1 MNSPTPRRSL
11 GLLAVLAAAVVTSA
25 CGMRGAPLPPLVI
38 VPEAPPL
45 SVTRLDDEVYIA
57 FDMPTQN
64 SDGSVPVDLDRVEL
78 YALTTHPDLDEPV
91 SLALDDWLDLATLV
105 ATIPGPDEDGRA
117 LSPEANTTVEGEADE
132 ADETDADGAV
142 TVRVPD
148 VVILEILTPDVR
160 QPVALDEYREDDDSE
175 DDKPAGPRLGPLMSP
190 LPTFPRRT
198 YRAVVIST
206 RGREA
211 QSAPVEATLAAPTEA
226 PGPPSVSYTETDML
240 LEWVAPATARVSV
253 QATMVNAVEYV
264 LPSTPI
270 VEFGPPS
277 TYRVYALDDDDAED
291 GEGPSDPGPLI
302 ELEPPRAP
310 PPPTPLNLENLSFTT
325 FLEPTVEFGAN
336 RCYVVRTVDRIDR
349 LEVVGRPSGQTCV
362 VPVDTFPP
370 SAPSDLIAVASEGA
384 ISLVWDAS
392 PEADVAGYLVLRGD
406 APGATLERLTSE
418 AVVETSYRDATVV
431 TDRRYVYVVQAV
443 DTAEPPNL
451 SPPSSEAT
459 EQAR

>member
-11 GLLAVLAAAVVTSA
+11 GLHAVLAAAVVTSA

-38 VPEAPPL
+38 VPETPPL

-57 FDMPTQN
+57 FDMPSQN
-64 SDGSVPVDLDRVEL
+64 SDGSVPVDLDRMEL
-78 YALTTHPDLDEPV
+78 YALTTHPDPDKPV

-105 ATIPGPDEDGRA
+105 ATIPAPEEDGRE
-117 LSPEANTTVEGEADE
+117 LSPEADATVEGEADE
-132 ADETDADGAV
+132 ADADDAV

-148 VVILEILTPDVR
+148 VVILEILTPEVR
-160 QPVALDEYREDDDSE
+160 QPIALDEYREDDESE
-175 DDKPAGPRLGPLMSP
+175 HDEPAAPRLGPLMSR
-190 LPTFPRRT
+190 LPTFPRRS
-198 YRAVVIST
+198 YRAVAIST

-211 QSAPVEATLAAPTEA
+211 QSAPAEVTLAAPTEA

-253 QATMVNAVEYV
+253 QATMVNSVEYV

-270 VEFGPPS
+270 VEFGSPS
-277 TYRVYALDDDDAED
+277 TYRVYAFGDDDAED
-291 GEGPSDPGPLI
+291 GEGPSASGPPI
-302 ELEPPRAP
+302 ELEPPRVP

-336 RCYVVRTVDRIDR
+336 RCYVVRTVDRIGG
-349 LEVVGRPSGQTCV
+349 LEVVGRPSGPTCV

-392 PEADVAGYLVLRGD
+392 PEADVVGYLVLRGD
-406 APGATLERLTSE
+406 APGATLERLTPE

-443 DTAEPPNL
+443 DGAEPPNL